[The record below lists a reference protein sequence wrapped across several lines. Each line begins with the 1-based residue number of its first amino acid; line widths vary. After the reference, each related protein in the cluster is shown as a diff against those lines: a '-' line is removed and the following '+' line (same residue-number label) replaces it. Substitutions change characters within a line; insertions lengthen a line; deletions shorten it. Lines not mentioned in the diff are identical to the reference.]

1 MMEEGRFHKALELIL
16 TELTG
21 VFVRV
26 EEKKIAALEEAIASA
41 GAVFVTGEGRSGL
54 VARCFAM
61 RLMHLGLRAYVVGGT
76 VTPAARP
83 GDLLLAVS
91 GSGKTATTCSVA
103 RSAARAG
110 ARVAAITAG
119 PRSPLA
125 NVAALVVVI
134 PAAAAARGRS
144 LSRQHGR
151 SLFEQSALLLLDAL
165 VLELQRRLGRTDAD
179 MAARHSNLE

>member
-125 NVAALVVVI
+125 NVAALAVVI
-134 PAAAAARGRS
+134 PAAAARGRT

-179 MAARHSNLE
+179 MASRHSNLE